1 MYSTSFKTSDS
12 YHAEANECI
21 FFTITGSNAFAF
33 LLGCTKDDHCTDEGF
48 ICDTTL
54 QVCNGKFNNV
64 LSKQSNETKK
74 TKTSNTSFESL
85 KPLDFKYVIS

>member
-1 MYSTSFKTSDS
+1 MSIDLLILHWFQSVP
-12 YHAEANECI
+12 
-21 FFTITGSNAFAF
+21 F
-33 LLGCTKDDHCTDEGF
+33 LLGCTEDDHCTDEGF

-64 LSKQSNETKK
+64 LSKQLNETKK

-85 KPLDFKYVIS
+85 KPLDFKYVISEIIEVSPWNSQLKHS